1 MRDADDL
8 RVFGDAAQLDADLIR
23 RFAADAGVNLIEDL
37 RFGRA
42 GILRQHGVDG
52 EHNTRK
58 LAAGCNF
65 RHRLRILTC
74 VCGDEELDAVAAEG
88 CQRCALLLH
97 GENDAGHVEL

>member
-1 MRDADDL
+1 MVSGDD
-8 RVFGDAAQLDADLIR
+8 RQLFRHLLGCT
-23 RFAADAGVNLIEDL
+23 AADAGVNLIENL

-58 LAAGCNF
+58 LAAGRDL

-74 VCGDEELDAVAAEG
+74 VCGDEKLDAVAAEG

-97 GENDAGHVEL
+97 GEDDAGHIEL